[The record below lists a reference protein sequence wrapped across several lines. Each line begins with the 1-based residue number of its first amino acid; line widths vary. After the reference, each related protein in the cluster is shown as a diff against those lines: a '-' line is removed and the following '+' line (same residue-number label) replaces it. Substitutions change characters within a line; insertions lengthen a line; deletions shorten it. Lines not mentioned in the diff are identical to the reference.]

1 MIPVHMKR
9 ALGALS
15 NWETYLTATT
25 ALGLHDDDILVEAE
39 EG

>member
-15 NWETYLTATT
+15 NWDTYLYATT
-25 ALGLHDDDILVEAE
+25 ALGMQDDDILDEAE

>member
-15 NWETYLTATT
+15 NWDTYLHATT
-25 ALGLHDDDILVEAE
+25 ALGIHDDDILAEAE
-39 EG
+39 ES